1 MAIFSPSFKPDEALC
16 IYDNRLIEISLHFF
30 HLEQPILEAIIGFVD
45 TSASTNAWGRLD
57 VEVGSNAK
65 LG

>member
-1 MAIFSPSFKPDEALC
+1 
-16 IYDNRLIEISLHFF
+16 
-30 HLEQPILEAIIGFVD
+30 VD